1 MKDMKQLINKW
12 GESMLFSL
20 LMALCLTWTFTACSD
35 DKDNE
40 YIIAVSAF
48 SDDGEYRD
56 RRIAK
61 ERKRLFQSGL
71 NKNALFWHRLRIE
84 VGTNQTED
92 AKCR

>member
-40 YIIAVSAF
+40 YISDTQLSILEDNRTSLSYLLKNSTFGTAPGTFPEASKEILNNAIAELDQLISKV
-48 SDDGEYRD
+48 
-56 RRIAK
+56 
-61 ERKRLFQSGL
+61 
-71 NKNALFWHRLRIE
+71 
-84 VGTNQTED
+84 
-92 AKCR
+92 